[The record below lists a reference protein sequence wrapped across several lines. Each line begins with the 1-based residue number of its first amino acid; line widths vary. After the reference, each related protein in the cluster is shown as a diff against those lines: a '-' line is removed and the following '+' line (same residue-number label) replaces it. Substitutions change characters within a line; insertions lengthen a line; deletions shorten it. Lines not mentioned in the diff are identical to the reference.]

1 MNGNPFI
8 FGRPVTGENFCN
20 REEEIE
26 TAIGFLKNLQS
37 FSIVGERR
45 TGKTSFLIHILSEEI
60 LKEHRIDPEK
70 YIIVHINMGGLY
82 EITKEGF
89 IAAIVERIEKQTQ
102 IDLESEN
109 VFDKLKAYAEKL
121 ASNGKNLVIALDEFE
136 AIKPILDENF
146 SHWLRFIFQSQNVM
160 AITASQTTVGNL
172 KKIEDMISPLFNI
185 FGNLFLRVFSRVET
199 ENMIKKMFQRGKMQF
214 ERKEISFLTDLS
226 GGNPY
231 LVQLVGHYYYEEKK
245 KKKEIVPEKFQ
256 DSMLHQAKNQFE
268 GYWNHL
274 AEDERECLLH
284 SESRDDVIC
293 YNLEKKGYLIKE
305 NGEWKVSSK
314 LFERFLQ
321 MKKEELGFREKKE
334 KYPFTTLMAISA
346 IVISIVLSISI
357 FMDFILKPIPNVFI
371 AITIIIIIIFALVI
385 PLLYLLKNML
395 KHHLK
400 SWLKYLPRRGPK

>member
-89 IAAIVERIEKQTQ
+89 IAAIVERIEKQAQ

-172 KKIEDMISPLFNI
+172 KKTEDMISPLFNI
-185 FGNLFLRVFSRVET
+185 FGNLFLRVFSRIET
-199 ENMIKKMFQRGKMQF
+199 ENMIKKMFQRGKMQLK
-214 ERKEISFLTDLS
+214 RKEISFLTDLS

-245 KKKEIVPEKFQ
+245 KNKEIAPEKFQ

-274 AEDERECLLH
+274 VEDERECLLH

-305 NGEWKVSSK
+305 NGEWKVFSK
-314 LFERFLQ
+314 LFERFLH
-321 MKKEELGFREKKE
+321 MKKEEMGIKEKKE

-357 FMDFILKPIPNVFI
+357 FMDFILKPIPNAFI
-371 AITIIIIIIFALVI
+371 AIIIIIIIIFALVI
-385 PLLYLLKNML
+385 PLLYLLKNVL

-400 SWLKYLPRRGPK
+400 SWLKYLLRRGLK